1 MGYKAVIN
9 DPSYLCH
16 FNKNHD
22 PKNGRFTFKK
32 AWETIDTAVSK
43 GYDAVEKVGRGI
55 GKGTV
60 TAVKSIKKSFE
71 TPKQET
77 ENSAPTGN
85 NVATSTEEKPFESF
99 KPPESF
105 KTPEL
110 NEKNKI
116 VAPIVDKLNKITKLP
131 WLFNEGVT
139 DGDYKSAAVQKW
151 GKEYVDAADI
161 GLKACK
167 ELNLRDA
174 YGSEITNLDRSWF
187 VLEDQTFGMAQV
199 AYLASIG
206 KTNKEINS
214 IISANNDLEKA
225 NTNYTN
231 QAKTYDEYLKIADT
245 EPYKTNWYLYEA
257 SFQGGD
263 AIDDDYINKCIE
275 IANESKVQ
283 HSIVVNCGNYLVHY
297 NKNHSKTNG
306 QFTSGDGDGD
316 GIVDDHHNQ
325 SKFLNKDGNL
335 TKYARGVSGLNSI
348 DMKSR
353 KNVNYK
359 KAQKLISKDVRKVE
373 FWSGSRSL
381 ESEAAEYFAEK
392 KLEKDIERA
401 DKDKDFM
408 DALRK
413 GVAKYFDI
421 EKDDWSKA
429 YDYEDQLKDELKKK
443 YPQHKDVISGI
454 TIGENV
460 HSGNYR
466 KWLKT
471 DNAFSDILNNDFYY
485 EQSDLDSVSLKSIDD
500 IISAYDRELANTMI
514 QKYGSYNVD
523 SAWKEKV
530 GLK

>member
-1 MGYKAVIN
+1 MQYKAVIN

-43 GYDAVEKVGRGI
+43 GYDAVEKVAKGAYRGI
-55 GKGTV
+55 
-60 TAVKSIKKSFE
+60 KKEFNDPSSSDFDGY
-71 TPKQET
+71 
-77 ENSAPTGN
+77 SA
-85 NVATSTEEKPFESF
+85 K
-99 KPPESF
+99 
-105 KTPEL
+105 KTPEQRSNYEYLKESPSYTSTYDRAKELSKKFSPEYQEKFNKKVESINNRIDLSKLSSNELDKHLGL
-110 NEKNKI
+110 NSE
-116 VAPIVDKLNKITKLP
+116 VDKLLGEYGNIVYDKRMQETYADLLKRSEFDR
-131 WLFNEGVT
+131 LF
-139 DGDYKSAAVQKW
+139 DAV
-151 GKEYVDAADI
+151 
-161 GLKACK
+161 
-167 ELNLRDA
+167 
-174 YGSEITNLDRSWF
+174 
-187 VLEDQTFGMAQV
+187 
-199 AYLASIG
+199 
-206 KTNKEINS
+206 
-214 IISANNDLEKA
+214 
-225 NTNYTN
+225 
-231 QAKTYDEYLKIADT
+231 
-245 EPYKTNWYLYEA
+245 
-257 SFQGGD
+257 
-263 AIDDDYINKCIE
+263 
-275 IANESKVQ
+275 ESKL
-283 HSIVVNCGNYLVHY
+283 SENTEKRSYLMHY
-297 NKNHSKTNG
+297 NKNHSKANG

-316 GIVDDHHNQ
+316 GISDDHHNQ
-325 SKFLNKDGNL
+325 SKFLNKDGSL
-335 TKYARGVSGLNSI
+335 TKYAKGVSGLSSI
-348 DMKSR
+348 DMKPR
-353 KNVNYK
+353 KDVNYK

-381 ESEAAEYFAEK
+381 EMEAAEYFAEK

-413 GVAKYFDI
+413 GVAKYFEL

-429 YDYEDQLKDELKKK
+429 YDYEDQLLDELKKK